1 MKNTLALCCDC
12 GNQRSLIASMCP
24 FCGSKETY
32 VEADARWKCHVIN
45 LEMNMPLVDQA
56 MERFH
61 VQLEKIRGKGLRAV
75 KVIHGHGS
83 SGSGGNIRREFRRA
97 MEDGLWGEG
106 IMEVYFG
113 EILNPNSPQY
123 QSLLQTYPA
132 IKNSITKDMQG
143 NPGITLLI
151 IDKNF

>member
-1 MKNTLALCCDC
+1 
-12 GNQRSLIASMCP
+12 
-24 FCGSKETY
+24 
-32 VEADARWKCHVIN
+32 
-45 LEMNMPLVDQA
+45 
-56 MERFH
+56 
-61 VQLEKIRGKGLRAV
+61 
-75 KVIHGHGS
+75 
-83 SGSGGNIRREFRRA
+83 

-113 EILNPNSPQY
+113 EILNPNSPPY

-143 NPGITLLI
+143 NPGITLLL